1 MNMTERSKS
10 SLLQALTS
18 LALGREAPY
27 RQRRATQIAAL
38 VAAALFMEN
47 LDGAIIVTALPQMA
61 RSFGTDPVSLNIG
74 VTAYM
79 LALAV
84 FIPVSGWMAD
94 RFGARRV
101 FAAAIAIFT
110 GASVLCGFSQEH
122 PFSSAPSTRW
132 RSPTCRP
139 SI

>member
-18 LALGREAPY
+18 LAPGRETPD

-47 LDGAIIVTALPQMA
+47 LDSTIVVTALPQMA
-61 RSFGTDPVSLNIG
+61 QSFGTDPVSLNIG
-74 VTAYM
+74 VTAYT

-84 FIPVSGWMAD
+84 FIPISGWLAD

-101 FAAAIAIFT
+101 FAAA
-110 GASVLCGFSQEH
+110 
-122 PFSSAPSTRW
+122 
-132 RSPTCRP
+132 
-139 SI
+139 